1 MQQINLYVTELRPQ
15 KDWFSAKYLSV
26 MLVSIFTLLVLID
39 FVKLREVSF
48 LNGSLNDKQL
58 VLRALEL
65 EMDKSKTQKPTSNRQ
80 DIQIEI
86 ATLKEKISAR
96 EQLVALIKG
105 QSINNNFS
113 FYRALTVMSKT
124 ASNRVAIDSF
134 TFSEGGQYI
143 EMEGEGVRSFDVPD
157 YINALRSD
165 PVFATSTFGLV
176 SIGNVKASGNV
187 DFKVGYDGSPSFSRR
202 SEK

>member
-1 MQQINLYVTELRPQ
+1 MQQINLYVSELRPQ

-48 LNGSLNDKQL
+48 LSESLNDKQL

-65 EMDKSKTQKPTSNRQ
+65 EIDESKAQKPTSNRQ
-80 DIQIEI
+80 EIQVEI
-86 ATLKEKISAR
+86 DTLKEKISAR
-96 EQLVALIKG
+96 EQLVTLIQG
-105 QSINNNFS
+105 QSINNFS

-124 ASNRVAIDSF
+124 TNNRVAINSF
-134 TFSEGGQYI
+134 TFSRGGQYI

-187 DFKVGYDGSPSFSRR
+187 DFKVGYDGSPSFNRR